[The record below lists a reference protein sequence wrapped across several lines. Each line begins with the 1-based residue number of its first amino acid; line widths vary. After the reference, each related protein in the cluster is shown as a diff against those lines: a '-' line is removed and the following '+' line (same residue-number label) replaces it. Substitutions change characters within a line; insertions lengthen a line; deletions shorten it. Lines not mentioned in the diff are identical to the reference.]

1 MDKKMEI
8 NAKELAL
15 KAAKMLDERLARELS
30 VIDVSGV
37 TEIAEYFVIATGT
50 SSTHVKALCDEVEFK
65 LKQEGIVPDHI
76 EGHNA
81 KNWIVMDYSCVVVHI
96 FDIEARNYYDLER
109 LWADGKKL
117 ELNFSEEETK

>member
-1 MDKKMEI
+1 MEI

-15 KAAKMLDERLARELS
+15 KAAKILDERLAKELS

-37 TEIAEYFVIATGT
+37 TEIAEFFVIATGT

-65 LKQEGIVPDHI
+65 LKQENIVPDHI

-81 KNWIVMDYSCVVVHI
+81 KNWIAMDYGCVVVHI
-96 FDIEARNYYDLER
+96 FDTEARTYYDLER
-109 LWADGKKL
+109 LWADGEKL
-117 ELNFSEEETK
+117 TVDFSAEDKAEQ

>member
-1 MDKKMEI
+1 MEI

-15 KAAKMLDERLARELS
+15 KAAKILDERLAKELS

-37 TEIAEYFVIATGT
+37 TEIAEFFVIATGT

-65 LKQEGIVPDHI
+65 LKQENVIPDHI

-81 KNWIVMDYSCVVVHI
+81 KNWIVMDYGCVVVHI

-109 LWADGKKL
+109 LWADGEKL
-117 ELNFSEEETK
+117 AVDFSKDE

>member
-1 MDKKMEI
+1 MNFTPD
-8 NAKELAL
+8 ELAV
-15 KAAKMLDERLARELS
+15 KTAKILDDRLAKNIS

-65 LKQEGIVPDHI
+65 LKQEEILPDHI

-81 KNWIVMDYSCVVVHI
+81 KNWIVMDYGCIVVHI
-96 FDIEARNYYDLER
+96 FDIEARNYYDLDR
-109 LWADGKKL
+109 LWADGKKV
-117 ELNFSEEETK
+117 EVDFSAEDADNK

>member
-1 MDKKMEI
+1 MEI

>member
-1 MDKKMEI
+1 MEI
-8 NAKELAL
+8 SAKELAL
-15 KAAKMLDERLARELS
+15 KAAKILDERLAKELS

-37 TEIAEYFVIATGT
+37 TEIAEFFVIATGT

-96 FDIEARNYYDLER
+96 FDTEAHSYYDLER

-117 ELNFSEEETK
+117 DLDFSAEESENK